1 MLHDLELL
9 HKIATALR
17 RPGAAYKSINQLSK
31 RTRTDDDKARRS
43 CARLEDYLRTRLF
56 VIQGGRLVLT
66 PPAAALADIAGRLV
80 ALCEGVSADDG
91 PEPLVIDAAG
101 VLADTLLPLAL
112 PDLFAASADTL
123 RCEVRSFNPV
133 ATPERLDNGETHLAL
148 GWASGE
154 GGGSAEVLGAEVRWV
169 AVLPRGHAFTKRE
182 VGAGEMAAFHRVFV
196 PGDEHALA
204 ATASALRPVPA
215 GCRVE
220 LPSVP
225 AVLAAVASGCGV
237 GVVPLLPWAPPPS
250 FRSVPLAGVEPDRP
264 AVFLPRR
271 ASDLTEGASSLLAI
285 LKRVAAEPYPPPVP
299 EVDAAEPEASAEP
312 VPLVSA

>member
-1 MLHDLELL
+1 MFHDLDMLRM
-9 HKIATALR
+9 IAATLQR
-17 RPGAAYKSINQLSK
+17 RGAAFSSLSQVAK
-31 RTRTDDDKARRS
+31 RIRVGDDNLRRS
-43 CARLEDYLRTRLF
+43 CSRLEDYLQTRLF
-56 VIQGGRLVLT
+56 VTQVGKLVLT
-66 PPAAALADIAGRLV
+66 PPAAALADLAGRLD
-80 ALCEGVSADDG
+80 ALREGVFADDG

-123 RCEVRSFNPV
+123 RCEVRPLDPV

-148 GWASGE
+148 GWAE
-154 GGGSAEVLGAEVRWV
+154 GGGGAEVLDAEARWV

-182 VGAGEMAAFHRVFV
+182 VGADEMAAFHRVFV
-196 PGDEHALA
+196 PGDDHSLA

-225 AVLAAVASGCGV
+225 AVLAAVGSGCGV
-237 GVVPLLPWAPPPS
+237 GIVPLLPWNPPPS

-271 ASDLTEGASSLLAI
+271 ASDLTEAAGSLIAI
-285 LKRVAAEPYPPPVP
+285 LKRVAAEPYLPPVP
-299 EVDAAEPEASAEP
+299 EVDAATESEASAESA
-312 VPLVSA
+312 PLVSA